1 MTDHALALA
10 LVRSHLASDEQ
21 YLSWVSPYTKIR
33 WAHMADGSRV
43 VAERVGGHWRRK
55 PHCKRAT
62 EAITCVCKMP
72 NMDVVPTSKAS
83 ERWTQP
89 TPQEHSHPPPSHQ
102 A

>member
-1 MTDHALALA
+1 MTDYALALA

-55 PHCKRAT
+55 PHCKRTT

-72 NMDVVPTSKAS
+72 NMDVVPRARSPGQS
-83 ERWTQP
+83 SP
-89 TPQEHSHPPPSHQ
+89 PGPQACSQSPPSHQ